1 MIYIVGLGPGSKEC
15 MILKAITVLENC
27 EVIIGF
33 KRALESV
40 DFVKTKKIEAK
51 SLKDILDFINI
62 NKDIKISII
71 ASGDPLFYGISDY
84 IRKNYNG
91 NIEIIPGISS
101 FQYLMAKL
109 NKSWQHSYFGSLHG
123 RKEDFIDKVK
133 TNKVSIWLTDKINS
147 PNVICTKLEEEKIQ
161 VRVYIGENLSYKDER
176 ILDGMPKEFKDK
188 EFSDLSVMVIENE
201 ILLER

>member
-15 MILKAITVLENC
+15 MILKAITVLKNC

-201 ILLER
+201 ILLKR